1 LVLEGFS
8 KTGTISIVENGNVAE
23 KLSYSYSIRQDN
35 KNSRTLQS
43 LSTNAS
49 ISMKGPDG
57 KYYTEFQ
64 LFYDYYGDTNY
75 GDKWITAAYKKQN
88 TGFSSKY
95 VKVIDSVACLQY
107 LVLSSLTSLL

>member
-1 LVLEGFS
+1 LVLKGFS
-8 KTGTISIVENGNVAE
+8 KTGTISFVVDGNVVE
-23 KLSYSYSIRQDN
+23 TLSYSYLLRKDN
-35 KNSRTLQS
+35 KNTRTLKS
-43 LSTNAS
+43 LSTNAVT
-49 ISMKGPDG
+49 SMKGPDG

-95 VKVIDSVACLQY
+95 VEVIASVACLQY
-107 LVLSSLTSLL
+107 LVLSSLT